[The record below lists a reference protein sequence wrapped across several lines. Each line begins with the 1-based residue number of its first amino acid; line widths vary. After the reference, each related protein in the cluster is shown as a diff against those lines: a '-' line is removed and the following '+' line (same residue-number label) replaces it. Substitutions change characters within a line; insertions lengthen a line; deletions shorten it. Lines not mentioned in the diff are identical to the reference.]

1 MDPATVAG
9 LALAVVPLMLFALEN
24 YEHAFQPIIIFTRH
38 YRREVERFQ
47 MALKIQKVVFQ
58 NECCLLLDRVQLSQ
72 GDVMIG
78 DLTHPLWRDNN
89 LEDRIRLQLDE
100 SYDACISSLFLIN
113 QILAE
118 ILKETGTLE
127 ILAQKVFNQISR
139 STLDSSRYPRD
150 FDGVQIAGIKEKS
163 FVT

>member
-1 MDPATVAG
+1 MDPATAAG
-9 LALAVVPLMLFALEN
+9 LALAVVPLMIFALEN
-24 YEHAFQPIIIFTRH
+24 YEHAFQPIIIFTRR

-47 MALKIQKVVFQ
+47 MALKVQKIVFQ

-72 GDVMIG
+72 GDVMID
-78 DLTHPLWRDNN
+78 DLTHPLWQDSN

-113 QILAE
+113 QVLAE

-127 ILAQKVFNQISR
+127 ILAQKVFNQRSR
-139 STLDSSRYPRD
+139 ST
-150 FDGVQIAGIKEKS
+150 I
-163 FVT
+163 